1 MPRPFPSRVRRTL
14 LSAPVLIGAP
24 WLASL
29 SNRAWAQAGAGMRE
43 SSAPPMPELGSK
55 LEVPAMPLIGGG
67 NFDPAQAQG
76 KVLVL
81 YWWASWCPFCA
92 QQSPAVQK
100 LHETASAQDLL
111 VLTLSVD
118 RQLEDA
124 RNYMQQRNY
133 SFPTVFVTPEIHE
146 SFPKPA
152 GLPVTLALGR
162 DGLLVQ
168 AERGQ
173 MFDEDV
179 LELTRWAG

>member
-1 MPRPFPSRVRRTL
+1 MGSYIPSKMRRTL
-14 LSAPVLIGAP
+14 LGAAPF
-24 WLASL
+24 LAVPGLAGL
-29 SNRAWAQAGAGMRE
+29 SRPAWAQAGAGMRE
-43 SSAPPMPELGSK
+43 SSAPPMPELGST

-67 NFDPAQAQG
+67 TFDPAQAQG

-92 QQSPAVQK
+92 QQSPAVQQ
-100 LHETASAQDLL
+100 LHDTAPAQDLQ

-118 RQLEDA
+118 RQLDDA
-124 RNYMQQRNY
+124 RNYMQQRGY

-152 GLPVTLALGR
+152 GLPVTLALDRNGK
-162 DGLLVQ
+162 LVQ

-173 MFDEDV
+173 MFEEDV
-179 LELTRWAG
+179 LELTRWAS